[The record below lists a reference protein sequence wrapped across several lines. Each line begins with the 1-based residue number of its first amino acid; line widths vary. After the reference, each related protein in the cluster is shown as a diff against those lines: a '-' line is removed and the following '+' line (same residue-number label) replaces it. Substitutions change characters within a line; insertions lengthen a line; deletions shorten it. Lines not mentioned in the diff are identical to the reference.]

1 MAGRIDFMANDTS
14 TTTNQYVAQIEAQ
27 AISTISTDI
36 NPGRVVYRAT
46 SSTVAATPSEYMRA
60 TSLGLNI
67 MGAADPSA
75 YLHLGAG
82 TATASTAPL
91 KFTSG
96 TNNTTA
102 ETGAMEYNG
111 TNLFFTRTGTTR
123 EGVLTQSAV
132 TTEVQVSDT
141 TVTVNIG
148 GVTYKL
154 LAKA

>member
-1 MAGRIDFMANDTS
+1 
-14 TTTNQYVAQIEAQ
+14 
-27 AISTISTDI
+27 
-36 NPGRVVYRAT
+36 
-46 SSTVAATPSEYMRA
+46 
-60 TSLGLNI
+60 
-67 MGAADPSA
+67 
-75 YLHLGAG
+75 
-82 TATASTAPL
+82 
-91 KFTSG
+91 
-96 TNNTTA
+96 
-102 ETGAMEYNG
+102 MEYNG